1 MSALF
6 SPLSFPFLPC
16 LFLSAFIL
24 RGKMR
29 SPVRRRVS
37 PLNTLLSL
45 RSLLIQTSSQRNGVQ
60 FISDWTDTA
69 DNPGTSIS
77 NCQLKT
83 NYLLSRIL
91 SFTDYLLLKLN
102 AIWLL
107 RVFCLS
113 DSTGLCKKTMGAVSG
128 MFEVLRT
135 ECTGPASS
143 SSFGGKAWAFP
154 NLFATPLYS
163 KLYCQ

>member
-1 MSALF
+1 
-6 SPLSFPFLPC
+6 
-16 LFLSAFIL
+16 
-24 RGKMR
+24 MR
-29 SPVRRRVS
+29 SPVRRRGS

-45 RSLLIQTSSQRNGVQ
+45 RSLLIQTPSQRNGVQ

-113 DSTGLCKKTMGAVSG
+113 DSTGLCKKRWGKYLVCLKSWEQSAQA
-128 MFEVLRT
+128 LLPH
-135 ECTGPASS
+135 PALEEKL
-143 SSFGGKAWAFP
+143 G
-154 NLFATPLYS
+154 LFLICLPPHCIVNFTVN
-163 KLYCQ
+163 KKDKT